1 MKIAPEGYP
10 YIVFFFL
17 VTVLIFL
24 ISQIVAIVPFL
35 LLCFMVFFFRD
46 PERSIPEGDNN
57 YVSPADGKIIL
68 IQDVYEEKFL
78 RGNAIEISIFMSPF
92 DVHINRS
99 PCKGVVEDIKY
110 SKGKFYSAFRPEAER
125 YNENISILLKTP
137 GGLLLLRQVAGS
149 IARRAICRVKKGE
162 TLEKGERFGIIK
174 FSSRVDIYL
183 PKETVIRVTLG
194 QKVKAG
200 ETIIGE
206 RLIS

>member
-17 VTVLIFL
+17 VTVVIFL
-24 ISQIVAIVPFL
+24 ISQMIAIVPFL

-46 PERSIPEGDNN
+46 PERSIPAGDNN

-68 IQDVYEEKFL
+68 IQDVYEKEFL
-78 RGNAIEISIFMSPF
+78 KGNAIEISIFMSPF

-110 SKGKFYSAFRPEAER
+110 SKGKFYSAFKPEAER

>member
-10 YIVFFFL
+10 YIAFFFL

-46 PERSIPEGDNN
+46 PERSIPAGDNS

-68 IQDVYEEKFL
+68 IQDVYEKEFL

-99 PCKGVVEDIKY
+99 PCKGVVEEIKY
-110 SKGKFYSAFRPEAER
+110 SKGKFYSAFKPEAER